1 MAMKVGYLLKA
12 RESSIGMIWCL
23 WLIRSYRMECCMRPF
38 GSAALFSAV
47 LVLGVPALAASYDF
61 VPAPQTDLN
70 RIYRIDRITG
80 EVSSCQYG
88 LQEGT
93 IGVTLCF
100 SAGEGAGAQTPGE
113 YGLVASRHEREGGV
127 FRVNFRTGQMSIC
140 YVFDERVVCTPQTT
154 PSPAASTA
162 APPAATP
169 SVSPGT
175 GASPQ
180 RP

>member
-1 MAMKVGYLLKA
+1 MRLAGSLAYL
-12 RESSIGMIWCL
+12 SSI
-23 WLIRSYRMECCMRPF
+23 
-38 GSAALFSAV
+38 V
-47 LVLGVPALAASYDF
+47 VLGSLAVPAFAAPYDF

-80 EVSSCQYG
+80 EISSCQYG

-100 SAGEGAGAQTPGE
+100 GSGEGAGPQVPGE

-127 FRVNFRTGQMSIC
+127 FRVNYRTGDMSIC
-140 YVFDERVVCTPQTT
+140 YVFDEKVVCTPQTN
-154 PSPAASTA
+154 PSAQGAPQA
-162 APPAATP
+162 APGATP
-169 SVSPGT
+169 SVRPGT

>member
-1 MAMKVGYLLKA
+1 
-12 RESSIGMIWCL
+12 
-23 WLIRSYRMECCMRPF
+23 MRPF
-38 GSAALFSAV
+38 GSATLMSAALALSG
-47 LVLGVPALAASYDF
+47 LCGPALAASYDF

-100 SAGEGAGAQTPGE
+100 SAGEGAGPQVPGE

-127 FRVNFRTGQMSIC
+127 FRVNYRTGEMSIC
-140 YVFDERVVCTPQTT
+140 YVFDERVVCTPQAT
-154 PSPAASTA
+154 PSPAASA
-162 APPAATP
+162 LAPPAATP
-169 SVSPGT
+169 SVRPGT

>member
-1 MAMKVGYLLKA
+1 MRLVG
-12 RESSIGMIWCL
+12 
-23 WLIRSYRMECCMRPF
+23 
-38 GSAALFSAV
+38 
-47 LVLGVPALAASYDF
+47 PALALSVALLSGILAAPASAATFDF

-100 SAGEGAGAQTPGE
+100 TPGEGAGPQAPGE

-127 FRVNFRTGQMSIC
+127 FRVNFRTGEMSIC
-140 YVFDERVVCTPQTT
+140 YVFDERVVCTPQAS
-154 PSPAASTA
+154 PS
-162 APPAATP
+162 PAATP
-169 SVSPGT
+169 SVRPGT

>member
-1 MAMKVGYLLKA
+1 MRLFGCTAFLSMALAMVSLPGLT
-12 RESSIGMIWCL
+12 
-23 WLIRSYRMECCMRPF
+23 
-38 GSAALFSAV
+38 
-47 LVLGVPALAASYDF
+47 LAASYDF

-70 RIYRIDRITG
+70 RIYRIDRVTG

-100 SAGEGAGAQTPGE
+100 SPGEGAGAQQPGE

-127 FRVNFRTGQMSIC
+127 FRVNYRTGEMSIC
-140 YVFDERVVCTPQTT
+140 YVFDERVVCTPQAR
-154 PSPAASTA
+154 PSSAASTL
-162 APPAATP
+162 APSAATP
-169 SVSPGT
+169 SVSSGS

>member
-1 MAMKVGYLLKA
+1 MVAAMIRFDSMEFLMRSNRLPA
-12 RESSIGMIWCL
+12 RLTSVF
-23 WLIRSYRMECCMRPF
+23 F
-38 GSAALFSAV
+38 G
-47 LVLGVPALAASYDF
+47 LAATSAMAAGTYDF

-70 RIYRIDRITG
+70 RIYRIERVTG

-100 SAGEGAGAQTPGE
+100 GPGEGAGPQSPGE

-127 FRVNFRTGQMSIC
+127 FRVNYRTGDMSIC
-140 YVFDERVVCTPQTT
+140 YVFEDKVVCTPQT
-154 PSPAASTA
+154 SPAAGNPGA
-162 APPAATP
+162 APAATP
-169 SVSPGT
+169 SRPG

>member
-1 MAMKVGYLLKA
+1 
-12 RESSIGMIWCL
+12 
-23 WLIRSYRMECCMRPF
+23 MRPF
-38 GSAALFSAV
+38 GSAAFISAALAFGGFSAS
-47 LVLGVPALAASYDF
+47 ALAASYDF

-100 SAGEGAGAQTPGE
+100 SAGEGAGPQAPGE

-127 FRVNFRTGQMSIC
+127 FRVNYRTGQMSIC
-140 YVFDERVVCTPQTT
+140 YVFDERVVCTPQTN
-154 PSPAASTA
+154 PSPTTSSA
-162 APPAATP
+162 APPVSTP

>member
-1 MAMKVGYLLKA
+1 MRLFGYAAFL
-12 RESSIGMIWCL
+12 
-23 WLIRSYRMECCMRPF
+23 
-38 GSAALFSAV
+38 SAALGLASIS
-47 LVLGVPALAASYDF
+47 GSALAASYDF

-70 RIYRIDRITG
+70 RIYRIDRVTG

-100 SAGEGAGAQTPGE
+100 SPGEGAGAQQPGE

-127 FRVNFRTGQMSIC
+127 FRVNYRTGDMSIC
-140 YVFDERVVCTPQTT
+140 YVFDQQVVCTPQAR
-154 PSPAASTA
+154 PSTA
-162 APPAATP
+162 ASAIVPEAATP
-169 SVSPGT
+169 GAGSGT